1 LWVRRA
7 IGAHRRQLRT
17 LAGRAQDERCSTSI
31 YLCST
36 PRLLTASIEPKVEVE
51 PRLGVANWHSR
62 RASGD
67 SQDVARHRTDRIH
80 VCIRNSKVSAAR
92 DNQGYLLTGGIR
104 GRIRED
110 VQGYGGRGGG
120 QAGSQRT
127 GDQKEDSAGYPYS
140 RQG

>member
-1 LWVRRA
+1 LLWVRRA
-7 IGAHRRQLRT
+7 VGAHRRQLRT
-17 LAGRAQDERCSTSI
+17 LAGRAQDERRSTSI

-36 PRLLTASIEPKVEVE
+36 PRLFTASIEPKVEVE
-51 PRLGVANWHSR
+51 PRVGVANWHSR

-80 VCIRNSKVSAAR
+80 VSIRNSKVSAAR

-110 VQGYGGRGGG
+110 VQGHGGRGGS

-127 GDQKEDSAGYPYS
+127 VDQKEDSAG
-140 RQG
+140 